1 MGVAYRETVPSRLF
15 QDFEKDATTPQ
26 RLAYKGQKS
35 SMRRAYK
42 GHYKRHYKTL

>member
-1 MGVAYRETVPSRLF
+1 MGVAYMETLRDRLF
-15 QDFEKDATTPQ
+15 QGSGKDATTPQ
-26 RLAYKGQKS
+26 KLAYKGQKS